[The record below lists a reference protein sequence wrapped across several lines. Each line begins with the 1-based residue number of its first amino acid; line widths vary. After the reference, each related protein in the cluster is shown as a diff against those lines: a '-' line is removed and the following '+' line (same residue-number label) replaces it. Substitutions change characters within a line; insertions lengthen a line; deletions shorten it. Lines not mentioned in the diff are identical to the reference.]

1 MPQNYLI
8 DAYTIFAASVLAANS
23 VLRSCFGAAF
33 PLFTTQMYNR
43 LGIHWASSIPAFLAL
58 ACVPFPFLFYKYG
71 KEIRLK
77 CKYAAESEAFMKK
90 IRGEQENQ
98 DNSENTSSEE
108 EEEKSDAGGEKKE
121 QENFAEKKEKVLKAR
136 DAARMERE
144 AEEER
149 EAIDCSYEEPDFE
162 HGGTHQPRF
171 ERIKTGTEGLRE
183 YDFNP
188 YDIDRVNTRASF
200 ERTRSR
206 SATGSSLKKTKS
218 GKSFKR

>member
-1 MPQNYLI
+1 
-8 DAYTIFAASVLAANS
+8 
-23 VLRSCFGAAF
+23 
-33 PLFTTQMYNR
+33 
-43 LGIHWASSIPAFLAL
+43 
-58 ACVPFPFLFYKYG
+58 
-71 KEIRLK
+71 
-77 CKYAAESEAFMKK
+77 MKK